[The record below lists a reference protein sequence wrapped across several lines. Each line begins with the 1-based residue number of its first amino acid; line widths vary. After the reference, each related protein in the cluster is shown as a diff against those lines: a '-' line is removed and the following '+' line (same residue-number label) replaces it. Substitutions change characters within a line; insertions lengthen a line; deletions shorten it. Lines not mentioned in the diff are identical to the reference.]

1 MAEFV
6 KPETVQAIA
15 QQFYGY
21 ALAAGDAQRVA
32 AAGGALAQNAAAL
45 SELGIEGVEVP
56 FDFSALL
63 AAADRLRR
71 RSR

>member
-21 ALAAGDAQRVA
+21 SLAAVDAHRVA
-32 AAGGALAQNAAAL
+32 ATSGAIAGNALALN
-45 SELGIEGVEVP
+45 ELDLEGVEVP

-71 RSR
+71 RAR